1 MSVCGTGAL
10 WIKLSGFSREYD
22 YRHYQIPP
30 KGTPYY
36 QVRLDIRICLD
47 ISAPTPFNGDFRR
60 PAAVPLLRLH
70 IARMASDGILTVSA
84 IGIALRLILRTRLTP
99 G

>member
-1 MSVCGTGAL
+1 MFYTTTCVRLRYGCPQDM
-10 WIKLSGFSREYD
+10 LSGFSREYD

-70 IARMASDGILTVSA
+70 VA
-84 IGIALRLILRTRLTP
+84 P
-99 G
+99 